1 MRNLLILSLSL
12 CFPFLIQAQSF
23 TSYFTGD
30 TADVTVST
38 TAGIVL
44 MGGAGESD
52 SAMVWFLER
61 AVGGDILV
69 LRASGSD
76 GYNTY
81 LYSQLGVS
89 VNSVETILFNNAS
102 AASDPYVLQ
111 QVANADAIWIAGGDQ
126 YNYVQYWKDNA
137 IEDLLNDHLNL
148 HNRPIGGISA
158 GMAILGGDYFDAA
171 NGTVTSNTALN
182 NPYDINVSLGSG
194 DFLNYSHLQNV
205 ITDTHYDDPDRK
217 GRHITFLARLSQQ
230 RNARSFGIAC
240 DEYTAVCID
249 ENGMANIYGDFPTF
263 NDNAY
268 FLQGNCISPILPEIL
283 TSGQPLT
290 WDRNNEAVKVYAV
303 KGTPTGTNTFD
314 LNDWKTGSGGSWE
327 NWYVVNGQL
336 LSGPSSTPNCT
347 ITALE
352 DQRNAP
358 LLYPNPGNGKFFLQE
373 GIGNLTIYDLQGKLV
388 WKHTLETNTQIDIS
402 SLNPGIYTLDFKN
415 ESGIS
420 ERFKYIKTE

>member
-1 MRNLLILSLSL
+1 M
-12 CFPFLIQAQSF
+12 QAQSF

-30 TADVTVST
+30 TADVSVPT

-61 AVGGDILV
+61 AIGGDILV

-111 QVANADAIWIAGGDQ
+111 QIANADAIWIAGGDQ
-126 YNYVQYWKDNA
+126 YNYVQYWKDNT

-182 NPYDINVSLGSG
+182 NPFDSKVSLGSG

-249 ENGMANIYGDFPTF
+249 ENGIASIFGDFPTF

-268 FLQGNCISPILPEIL
+268 FLQGNCISPILPETL
-283 TSGQPLT
+283 STGQPLT

-314 LNDWKTGSGGSWE
+314 LNDWKSGSGGSWE
-327 NWYVVNGQL
+327 NWYVVNGQF
-336 LSGPSSTPNCT
+336 LSGPSSAPNCSL
-347 ITALE
+347 TALE
-352 DQRNAP
+352 DHQKNP
-358 LLYPNPGNGKFFLQE
+358 SLYPNPGNGKFYIQKGTGDLS
-373 GIGNLTIYDLQGKLV
+373 IYDLQGKVV
-388 WKHTLETNTQIDIS
+388 WENSVDKTTQIDIS
-402 SLNPGIYTLDFKN
+402 SLEVGIYLVDFVDLF
-415 ESGIS
+415 GAS
-420 ERFKYIKTE
+420 ERFKYVKTE